1 MPLSEIKKEIIA
13 QKTDVAKFLF
23 TQLKRNPPAKGK
35 EGKIAGDPK
44 TVIFVAYPGSD
55 QLLQFR
61 LLPSKNNKVI
71 LKAWAKRHDLPI
83 NGKVFTEDFD
93 PTLKNIR
100 SNLQKAQDEIKR
112 LPDIKEMAEII
123 RSNLPEGI
131 ETPKQPF
138 GAKKEKNPKKPKD
151 EAEAEFIK
159 AINEAMA
166 KKDETAPDKR
176 FWKTDV
182 NPWIDVENP
191 CIDVENPCINVER
204 KRKYHEGTYILEADF
219 AKVKEYLGKGGKRIC
234 AEVLPQPYIG
244 DPDASI
250 WILSMNPSYSAVDV
264 YDMKDCGRDAKMA
277 VLLDM
282 GYDEQTSKKLLQ
294 HNVFP
299 HDREE
304 DLKKRKGLMQS
315 QLSFSS
321 TEFYV
326 LNPAFDTVPTNDE
339 IQKAGVQS
347 TNQTYNKGSYR
358 WWKKYLFERNICSPD
373 GVNRDNEEKCRNK
386 LEKFFV
392 LESFPYHSENFDSG
406 KEFFNNVVRQVCHY
420 EFWKKMVEFA
430 LKKGKILLCRGE
442 NIAERVSQIAMDK
455 KMSNAQIYVFSSLRS
470 LWISTGNFQKYQRK

>member
-1 MPLSEIKKEIIA
+1 MTEKKVYNEKDSDLMNKIKQAVEGHKVLSGQVKSPDAKNKIIFFAFPDEKPRDKMRQIQMEEGNGKLQIKLCKWVNGKNILKKPRQEQGDIDLAGKGTDAVLKDICDRLKTFKNPDNWVEKEVNKVSKEQA
-13 QKTDVAKFLF
+13 SVTGKPKKQK
-23 TQLKRNPPAKGK
+23 PAK
-35 EGKIAGDPK
+35 
-44 TVIFVAYPGSD
+44 
-55 QLLQFR
+55 LQ
-61 LLPSKNNKVI
+61 N
-71 LKAWAKRHDLPI
+71 
-83 NGKVFTEDFD
+83 E
-93 PTLKNIR
+93 
-100 SNLQKAQDEIKR
+100 
-112 LPDIKEMAEII
+112 
-123 RSNLPEGI
+123 
-131 ETPKQPF
+131 
-138 GAKKEKNPKKPKD
+138 PKD
-151 EAEAEFIK
+151 EVEAEFIEAIEK
-159 AINEAMA
+159 AKA
-166 KKDETAPDKR
+166 KAKRNVTAPDKR

-182 NPWIDVENP
+182 NPWINVENP
-191 CIDVENPCINVER
+191 CIDVER
-204 KRKYHEGTYILEADF
+204 KRKYHEGTYILEDDF
-219 AKVKEYLGKGGKRIC
+219 ATVKKYLGKGGKRIR

-244 DPDASI
+244 DPDAPI

-358 WWKKYLFERNICSPD
+358 WWKKYLFESNICSPD
-373 GVNRDNEEKCRNK
+373 GVNRDNEEECRNN
-386 LEKFFV
+386 LRNFFV

-406 KEFFNNVVRQVCHY
+406 KEFFNDVVSLVRHY

-442 NIAERVSQIAMDK
+442 NIPERVSQIAMDK